1 MPLVVEPEPVPLTT
15 GPDGVA
21 RIGATRVTL
30 DSVVGAFREG
40 ATAEEILQQYPVPS
54 AGRRVLGHRLLLAAP
69 ARS

>member
-40 ATAEEILQQYPVPS
+40 ATAEEVLQQYPV
-54 AGRRVLGHRLLLAAP
+54 LRLADV
-69 ARS
+69 